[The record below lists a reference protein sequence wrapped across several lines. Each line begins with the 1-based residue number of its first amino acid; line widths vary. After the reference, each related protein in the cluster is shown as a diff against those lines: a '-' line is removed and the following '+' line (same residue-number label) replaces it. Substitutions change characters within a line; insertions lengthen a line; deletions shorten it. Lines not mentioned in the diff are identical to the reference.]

1 MASSTFLERHHTT
14 PFGLLLTGLLAPAAI
29 AAAQTT
35 QYIVQTGD
43 TPCEIAESV
52 SQPCAELIAA
62 NNLGANPIIYPGQIL
77 MIPSASQDPQPAE
90 ASAVAQS
97 ASEPSASEESV
108 ASAAGAGSKA
118 ASDLLAVYLLAKSQ
132 DPTFAAA
139 TYRYEASGQLVPQ
152 AQAARRPQ
160 LSASGSYTD
169 ATSDRVDL
177 TQAGVSVSQSLYNK
191 STRISIDQ
199 ANTKAS
205 QAELVFQIASES
217 LISRAVR
224 SYFTVLAAN
233 DNLELSR
240 RNQTAI
246 ARQLELAQERLDVG
260 LGTKTE
266 LFDASARFEKS
277 VADTIES
284 EKLLDDAKQAL
295 EVLVGEDIGD
305 ILPLPAEVVL
315 GPPQPDD
322 AQQWVDRALEQNAS
336 LQAKNLG
343 IDLSSLE
350 IDRQKA
356 QRLPTVGLQ
365 VSGNYSDTAAA
376 GSDTYSRLFLSV
388 NIPFYQGGLIN
399 ARVREAADNLSASQ
413 SDYDAAVR
421 DVRRDTRQTFLGVK
435 SRLRRLDALAA
446 AVRAGENA
454 LLAKEESLTA
464 GLTTNIAVLDAQRDL
479 FGAQRDYLK
488 ERYDYVLQMLELE
501 RLSGDLNE
509 DDVRRVNALLHATN

>member
-108 ASAAGAGSKA
+108 ASAAGADSKA

-205 QAELVFQIASES
+205 QAELVFQTASES

-315 GPPQPDD
+315 
-322 AQQWVDRALEQNAS
+322 
-336 LQAKNLG
+336 
-343 IDLSSLE
+343 
-350 IDRQKA
+350 
-356 QRLPTVGLQ
+356 
-365 VSGNYSDTAAA
+365 
-376 GSDTYSRLFLSV
+376 
-388 NIPFYQGGLIN
+388 
-399 ARVREAADNLSASQ
+399 
-413 SDYDAAVR
+413 
-421 DVRRDTRQTFLGVK
+421 
-435 SRLRRLDALAA
+435 
-446 AVRAGENA
+446 
-454 LLAKEESLTA
+454 
-464 GLTTNIAVLDAQRDL
+464 
-479 FGAQRDYLK
+479 
-488 ERYDYVLQMLELE
+488 
-501 RLSGDLNE
+501 
-509 DDVRRVNALLHATN
+509 